1 MPKLLR
7 IFITGLFISFLGTL
21 PLGTMNIAA
30 MQISV
35 SDGLRPALLFAVGVL
50 IIEIVYVRASLVAM
64 NWIRKNQRLFKILEW
79 VTLLI
84 IIALAISSF
93 IAAADPEVK
102 KNVVLSNTLHRF
114 WLGVTMSALN
124 PMQIPFWFGWST
136 ILFTKKVLLP
146 KNSHY
151 NMYILGIGIG
161 TFTGMCLFV
170 FGGRLLVDTL
180 NSRQNV
186 ISWIIGG
193 IFAITAIIQAW
204 RMFSGKKDVA
214 DKIENPEPIAEA
226 HEKILEEINTEKE
239 PSNPR

>member
-35 SDGLRPALLFAVGVL
+35 SDGLRPAIYFAAGVL
-50 IIEIVYVRASLVAM
+50 WVEIVYVRLSLVAM
-64 NWIRKNQRLFKILEW
+64 SWIRSHQRLFKILEW

-84 IIALAISSF
+84 IVALAVSSF
-93 IAAADPEVK
+93 IAASDPEVK

-114 WLGVTMSALN
+114 WLGTTMSALN

-136 ILFTKKVLLP
+136 VLFTKKVLLP
-146 KNSHY
+146 KNTHY
-151 NMYILGIGIG
+151 NMYLAGIGIG
-161 TFTGMCLFV
+161 TFVGMCLFV

-186 ISWIIGG
+186 ISWIVGG
-193 IFAITAIIQAW
+193 IFAITAIVQAW
-204 RMFSGKKDVA
+204 RMFKKKDVA
-214 DKIENPEPIAEA
+214 HQIEHPEEVT
-226 HEKILEEINTEKE
+226 HEKSEKIVEEINQEKD
-239 PSNPR
+239 

>member
-35 SDGLRPALLFAVGVL
+35 SDGLRPALYFAAGVL
-50 IIEIVYVRASLVAM
+50 IVEIIYVRLSLVAM
-64 NWIRKNQRLFKILEW
+64 SWIRKNQRLFKILEW

-84 IIALAISSF
+84 IVALAISSF
-93 IAAADPEVK
+93 VAAADPVVK

-114 WLGVTMSALN
+114 WLGTTMSALN

-136 ILFTKKVLLP
+136 VLFTKKVLQP

-161 TFTGMCLFV
+161 TFVGMCLFV

-180 NSRQNV
+180 NSKQNV

-193 IFAITAIIQAW
+193 IFSLTAIIQAW
-204 RMFSGKKDVA
+204 RMFKKKDIA
-214 DKIENPEPIAEA
+214 HQIEHPEEGRNEKG
-226 HEKILEEINTEKE
+226 EKIVDDINKE
-239 PSNPR
+239 PG

>member
-1 MPKLLR
+1 MPKLPR
-7 IFITGLFISFLGTL
+7 IFATGLFISFLGTL

-35 SDGLRPALLFAVGVL
+35 SDGLRPAIYFALGVL
-50 IIEIVYVRASLVAM
+50 LVEIIYVRLSLVAM

-84 IIALAISSF
+84 IVALAVSSF
-93 IAAADPEVK
+93 IAAADPVVK

-114 WLGVTMSALN
+114 WLGTTMSALN

-136 ILFTKKVLLP
+136 VLFSKKVLLP

-151 NMYILGIGIG
+151 NMYILGIGVG
-161 TFTGMCLFV
+161 TFAGMCLFV

-180 NSRQNV
+180 NSKQNV

-193 IFAITAIIQAW
+193 IFAVTALIQAW
-204 RMFSGKKDVA
+204 RMFKKKDVA
-214 DKIENPEPIAEA
+214 HQIDHPEEVTNEKQ
-226 HEKILEEINTEKE
+226 EKIVEEINQEV
-239 PSNPR
+239 